1 MKEIRI
7 GDWRV
12 PLPRSSLL
20 RIIIGVVLV
29 LLGFLGFLPVLGF
42 WMIPLGV
49 LIISYEVPLVRRWR
63 RRFVV
68 WLSRVLNRRY
78 PALARRLGLPPDKTR
93 QGANG
98 SS

>member
-1 MKEIRI
+1 MKDIHIGNWRI
-7 GDWRV
+7 
-12 PLPRSSLL
+12 PLPRSSVL
-20 RIIIGVVLV
+20 RIIIGVLLI

-68 WLSRVLNRRY
+68 WLTRTLNRRY
-78 PALARRLGLPPDKTR
+78 PALARRLGLPPEKN
-93 QGANG
+93 GAPANG
-98 SS
+98 QS